1 MTIMKKQILYS
12 FAAMAGLALASC
24 NGDYDDWATP
34 QNNEEKATAAAYE
47 IAINGSGVDVDM
59 NDANLP
65 DSIMIASL
73 SASNE
78 EIASVAFDRITVN
91 DCAIPFAVKGNDAY
105 IGTYA
110 LDSLARIALQSQKY
124 EKRSLTV
131 KVYSHAVLKN
141 GEAFAFT
148 KELIQNET
156 PAATPEIDPNG
167 YYLLGDLSNNAWTPS
182 KGIWMTQES
191 EGVFTAK
198 VETTGD
204 SNWFKFYGGTG
215 FSADNNWDLVN
226 QYQYGCTINGD
237 DATFNFINW
246 SDVQTPVIS
255 GAGKWN
261 ITLDVN
267 NWTYSVAPVF
277 ADLYMTGSNYNW
289 GGTASDWVPMIPVN
303 GSDEDFWTI
312 AYFNADEQVK
322 FAPQAGWGN
331 DFGGNADVINDVAG
345 AGAVNDGTNLKF
357 ANAGWYM
364 LHVVNGATRKVE
376 ILEPNVYLMG
386 DAAGEWNIADSH
398 KFTIPATADGTF
410 ESPAFAADCELRM
423 CVSIDGFDWWKTEF
437 MIFDGKID
445 FRGRGGDQARVNVAA
460 GQKAYLNFKNRTGNI
475 K

>member
-1 MTIMKKQILYS
+1 MKKYMLFGGVMLAMVGLSSCDDS
-12 FAAMAGLALASC
+12 FADWAAPSTNEPEAALA
-24 NGDYDDWATP
+24 
-34 QNNEEKATAAAYE
+34 AYG
-47 IAINGSGVDVDM
+47 IDITGSGVDVDM
-59 NDANLP
+59 NDASLP
-65 DSIMIASL
+65 DSIKFVSL
-73 SASNE
+73 STSNVD
-78 EIASVAFDRITVN
+78 ISNLVFDGITIN
-91 DCAIPFAVKGNDAY
+91 GCKIPYAIKGNDAY

-124 EKRSLTV
+124 EKRALTV
-131 KVYSHAVLKN
+131 NVNAHAILKT
-141 GEAFAFT
+141 GESLAFT
-148 KELIQNET
+148 KELTQNET
-156 PAATPEIDPNG
+156 PVTTPEIDPNG
-167 YYLLGDLSNNAWTPS
+167 YYLLGDLSDNGWTPS

-215 FSADNNWDLVN
+215 FSADNNWDIVN
-226 QYQYGCTINGD
+226 QYQYGCDINGD
-237 DATFNFINW
+237 GATFNFVNW
-246 SDVQTPVIS
+246 SDVQTPIIS

-267 NWTYSVAPVF
+267 NWTFTVTPVF
-277 ADLYMTGSNYNW
+277 ADLYMTGSNYGW
-289 GGTASDWVPMIPVN
+289 GDTWVPMIPVN
-303 GSDEDFWTI
+303 GSDEDFWAI

-345 AGAVNDGTNLKF
+345 AGAVADGTNLKF